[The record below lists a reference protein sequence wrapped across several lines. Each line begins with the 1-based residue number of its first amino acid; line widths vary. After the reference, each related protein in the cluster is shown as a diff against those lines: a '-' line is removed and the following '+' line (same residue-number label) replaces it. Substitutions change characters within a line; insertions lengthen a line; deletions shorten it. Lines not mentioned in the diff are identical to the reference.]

1 MSASSALLSTDWTMI
16 ASTLLSTALLFPQPS
31 RGETIFVMVNRQSLP
46 GDESV
51 AAQDAHIRHETRHV
65 RADRSGDPP
74 ALRRA
79 DWGQAGG
86 ASRAEA
92 AAAIVTDLAARLA
105 PGTRLGTK
113 DELRVRCGVSV
124 GTFNETL
131 RLLQTRGVVTVQRG
145 PGGGLFAAEQTPM
158 AKLAHSVLALDAFQ
172 THVTE
177 ALRIRN
183 ALEPLLWQDA
193 LWHASPA
200 DIKEL
205 RVRLEHMKA
214 AAQSGDADEF
224 VRTNWQLHARIA
236 GISPNT
242 LLRSLYSA
250 LLELVE
256 QHALAIQPEPGVPL
270 TKHIH
275 DRWKLHAALVDA
287 LDKRDEDAL
296 MQLVAEHDT
305 AAIDATD

>member
-1 MSASSALLSTDWTMI
+1 MPADGESTRREEQD
-16 ASTLLSTALLFPQPS
+16 
-31 RGETIFVMVNRQSLP
+31 
-46 GDESV
+46 V
-51 AAQDAHIRHETRHV
+51 AN
-65 RADRSGDPP
+65 DRSADPP

-92 AAAIVTDLAARLA
+92 AADLVAELASRVT

-113 DELRVRCGVSV
+113 DELRARCGVSV

-158 AKLAHSVLALDAFQ
+158 ARLAHSVLALDTSQAD
-172 THVTE
+172 VTQ

-200 DIKEL
+200 DIKDL
-205 RVRLEHMKA
+205 RLHLEPMDA
-214 AAQSGDADEF
+214 AVEAGDVDAF
-224 VRTNWQLHARIA
+224 VRANWRLHARVADIT
-236 GISPNT
+236 PNA
-242 LLRSLYSA
+242 LLCSLYVA
-250 LLELVE
+250 LLEVVE
-256 QHALAIQPEPGVPL
+256 RHALDVRPQGGVAL
-270 TKHIH
+270 TQHIR
-275 DRWKLHAALVDA
+275 DRCRLHTALVDT
-287 LDKRDEDAL
+287 LEKREEEAL

-305 AAIDATD
+305 TTDTTTAAGAD

>member
-1 MSASSALLSTDWTMI
+1 MAARKEDARRRSTG
-16 ASTLLSTALLFPQPS
+16 AS
-31 RGETIFVMVNRQSLP
+31 RGV
-46 GDESV
+46 
-51 AAQDAHIRHETRHV
+51 
-65 RADRSGDPP
+65 DPP

-79 DWGQAGG
+79 EWGQAGS

-92 AAAIVTDLAARLA
+92 AADAVAELAAHAA

-113 DELRVRCGVSV
+113 DELRSRCGVSV

-158 AKLAHSVLALDAFQ
+158 TRLAHSVLALDASRGDVAQ
-172 THVTE
+172 

-200 DIKEL
+200 DVNDL
-205 RVRLEHMKA
+205 RVCLEGMA
-214 AAQSGDADEF
+214 AAAGDADDF
-224 VRTNWQLHARIA
+224 VLANWRLHARVADIT
-236 GISPNT
+236 PNY
-242 LLRSLYSA
+242 LLCSLYVA

-256 QHALAIQPEPGVPL
+256 RHALAVRPQAGTPL
-270 TKHIH
+270 AQHIR
-275 DRWKLHAALVDA
+275 DRWNLHAAMVDA
-287 LDKRDEDAL
+287 LDKRDEETL
-296 MQLVAEHDT
+296 LRLVAEHDT
-305 AAIDATD
+305 TAAAGEE